1 MFLNDEQARARLESD
16 KNLANRFRSSGFS
29 VEEKPRLRV
38 NSLEETVELPKIT
51 EVPIKLPGNI
61 EKRGNLSRDERNVI
75 AIRAR
80 TGETQSSLAREFGI
94 TQANVGV
101 IERGKAKGIDE
112 AKVEQVINQVKDRAL
127 DRLMASLGLLD
138 DDKLSGCSAKDL
150 SIIASN
156 MGRVVEKVTP
166 KTEAPDNINFI
177 IYSPELKQEK
187 AYDVVEI

>member
-1 MFLNDEQARARLESD
+1 MFLDEQSARARLESD
-16 KNLANRFRSSGFS
+16 KNLANRFRASGFS
-29 VEEKPRLRV
+29 VVENKPEIKLIEK
-38 NSLEETVELPKIT
+38 E
-51 EVPIKLPGNI
+51 IKLPGNI
-61 EKRGNLSRDERNVI
+61 EKRGNLSKAERTEI
-75 AIRAR
+75 AIRSR
-80 TGETQSSLAREFGI
+80 TGENQLHIAREFGI

-112 AKVEQVINQVKDRAL
+112 DKVQRIINNVKDRAL